1 VMNFDSDNQ
10 SGVSPR
16 ILESLVS
23 ACSGSAPSYGNDDW
37 TKRAENALGRLFG
50 RDVRAFFVATGTA
63 ANCLA
68 LSTVANPSDAILC
81 HRQAHIA
88 VDELSAPEFFTG
100 GARLLPLETDSGKI
114 TAKDLNGS
122 LDTLP
127 AQRPHNVKVSALSI
141 SQATENG
148 LIYSQAELTQ
158 LADAAHQRGIHVH
171 MDGARFANAVA
182 ALACEP
188 ADIAWKAGVDVL
200 SLGASKNGAL
210 AAEAVIIFNEELA
223 KDFDLRRKRAGQL
236 VSKGRLFGAQ
246 FVSWL
251 QDDHWIEMAR
261 NANKTAQYLSATLKT
276 HDEVKPTWPVEAN
289 EVFVVMKRDL
299 LARLKAGG
307 VRCSGWY
314 HRSVPRSTSMS
325 DDELPVRFVT
335 SWSTTRSEVDALAEL
350 LHQHA

>member
-1 VMNFDSDNQ
+1 MNFDSDNQ

-16 ILESLVS
+16 ILQSLVS
-23 ACSGSAPSYGNDDW
+23 ACSGSASSYGTDDW
-37 TKRAENALGRLFG
+37 TRRAESALGQVFG

-68 LSTVANPSDAILC
+68 LSAVANPWDAILC

-88 VDELSAPEFFTG
+88 IDELSAPEFFTG

-114 TAKDLNGS
+114 TAKDLHAS
-122 LDTLP
+122 LDTMP
-127 AQRPHNVKVSALSI
+127 AQRPHNVRVSALSV

-148 LIYSQAELTQ
+148 LVYSQAELAQ

-182 ALACEP
+182 TLACEP
-188 ADIAWKAGVDVL
+188 ADITWKAGIDVL

-210 AAEAVIIFNEELA
+210 AAEAVIVFNDALA
-223 KDFDLRRKRAGQL
+223 RDFELRRKRAGQL

-261 NANKTAQYLSATLKT
+261 NANQTAQYLSAALRT
-276 HDEVKPTWPVEAN
+276 HDGIKQTWPVEAN

-307 VRCSGWY
+307 VGCSGWY
-314 HRSVPRSTSMS
+314 RRSVPQSINMS

-350 LHQHA
+350 LHQLA